1 MNRKRAVGFM
11 VAALVFGV
19 GVSRAD
25 EPAASSKARGAG
37 RGRPVVVVPPVL
49 VQGKVQRP
57 EAMFILPRPTVKYE
71 WPELTRDLLPNV
83 DRDARSLPAK

>member
-1 MNRKRAVGFM
+1 M
-11 VAALVFGV
+11 ALVFGV

-25 EPAASSKARGAG
+25 EPARSKTPRSAG
-37 RGRPVVVVPPVL
+37 RGRAVVVLPPTV

-71 WPELTRDLLPNV
+71 WPELTRDLIPNV
-83 DRDARSLPAK
+83 ERDASRLPK